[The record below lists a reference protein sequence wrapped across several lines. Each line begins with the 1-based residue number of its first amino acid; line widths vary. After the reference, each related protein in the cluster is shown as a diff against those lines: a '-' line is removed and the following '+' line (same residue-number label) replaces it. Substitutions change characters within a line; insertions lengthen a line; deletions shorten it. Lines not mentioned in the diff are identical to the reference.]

1 MDKRIKGWSGRLFYV
16 VIAVV
21 MTFGLLLV
29 PATAPP
35 VSAAEV
41 NAEWDKVDTPSM
53 DDWKIATGSDL
64 YVPSLGIDG
73 QRIYIIGT
81 MWEDKNGDGW
91 INYSEE
97 TARLWKTEDGGATW
111 DDITK
116 NVMKEICDEV
126 YGSDETIPW
135 TDMVAWFNFN
145 TAAIYDSNF
154 IAIGAQL
161 GNITDPDNWQQV
173 VLVSTD
179 GGEEFELLPYPMQ
192 DTSAGTSLTD
202 IYGINIGPD
211 IDGVRNIAVCG
222 IEDPNRSTVNPGI
235 PSGDE
240 EGRVYRYR
248 TGGLRGGWE
257 DAATGKPGWINCTA
271 VTWVYFSGMFADDH
285 TIVAVTH
292 NTKVDV
298 IGLRGIDCFP
308 HTGNQTYLQTGT
320 WSGSNVN
327 WNEAASRG
335 EAALLS
341 TDPAPWWV
349 IKGSTS
355 GIGLPLD
362 YDGRDKNLRY
372 AWVTLNTVNEG
383 IPDDQHTT
391 GTIYRV
397 VNGNKDEVAQQIP
410 GRPWLAM
417 VFYFGMIDEG
427 KAVAGVLGNGH
438 VTGILTSIMMGL
450 QLRTECCEG
459 VQVYRNDGISD
470 MDICCQ
476 AWQEACKPPTG
487 HGAALSI
494 IAPPGG
500 TKVYCVTT
508 ALTIGMNPVIP
519 SSPTKNC
526 HMWDKYDEGAFSVS
540 FDDGDTWNQI
550 GLIDTDMDYLTDVAQ
565 SPDCNTTYL
574 ASMNINLTGERKA
587 PKGRSAYID
596 CGECDSVFFKANDLT
611 KDIIYARGY
620 DDTWFRVWNGMLTNN
635 TEVNGADTPQ
645 IGLIRLAPEET
656 DRIDTVYFVDRGS
669 DTVYYDSNKGLGCWE
684 KGSSTVDEIS
694 DLAVQDEATI
704 YALGYDAGVA
714 VNDDHGYG
722 ASWSNTM
729 GSKVDT
735 GHTIAVH
742 GEGNVLVGGADG
754 KVSYSKSD
762 LATFLDG
769 EASFTKLDDIGD
781 GRVHVAFDSYFDT
794 NSVVY
799 AAVSV
804 VDTGCGYDIPVNDDD
819 NGIYRWVIDE
829 STAFT
834 DLGECAGTATPTETQ
849 LGLGPSCTPVEV
861 GYYGIV
867 LSYAE
872 GNPET
877 DATTG
882 GVLYATFFDADG
894 NVTGVARCLNPA
906 EEVACGEAMW
916 DYLIEEVN
924 EYHGAFT
931 VEPSSLKICGCLS
944 PDTNSKL
951 WAIDGEIIHSP
962 WSDVLYYNGTV
973 VKEDPRYIATLG
985 RLWTYEDCYAKA
997 GPALLSPAADV
1008 VVDADPCYCWND
1020 AFTLKWDRQC
1030 DACSYNLQIAY
1041 DEDFNE
1047 VVIDFDISGKDTTD
1061 CTEIDYEPS
1070 SGSKPSYVVE
1080 NMALGTGSCGT
1091 KFYWRVRS
1099 ADAETGEIIH
1109 SWWSEVRSFT
1119 VAVGPSAAVTLTNP
1133 GNGAVGVA
1141 VSNIPFTWDAVAD
1154 STDYEFSLVNAATGT
1169 DVVSA
1174 TAVSGTTYTYT
1185 GTLDYDTAYLWTVKA
1200 LKDTT
1205 VFGEATGT
1213 FTTGAEGVVP
1223 PAPTTASWLW
1233 VIIALAAVV
1242 WLVILV
1248 LVFRTRR
1255 V

>member
-1 MDKRIKGWSGRLFYV
+1 MDKRIKGWSGRLFYIG
-16 VIAVV
+16 IAVV
-21 MTFGLLLV
+21 MTFGLLLT
-29 PATAPP
+29 PASAPP

-41 NAEWDKVDTPSM
+41 NAEWDKVDTPNM

-81 MWEDKNGDGW
+81 MWVDENADGY
-91 INYSEE
+91 IDYTEE

-111 DDITK
+111 DDITE

-145 TAAIYDSNF
+145 TAAMYDTNF
-154 IAIGAQL
+154 IAIGAYL
-161 GNITDPDNWQQV
+161 GNIMDPDNWQQV

-179 GGEEFELLPYPMQ
+179 GGENFELLPYPIQ
-192 DTSAGTSLTD
+192 DTSAGTNLTD
-202 IYGINIGPD
+202 IFGINIVGPD
-211 IDGVRNIAVCG
+211 VDGVLEIALAGV
-222 IEDPNRSTVNPGI
+222 EDPDHSVRSPGM
-235 PSGDE
+235 PKSNDE

-271 VTWVYFSGMFADDH
+271 VTWAYFSGMFADDR
-285 TIVAVTH
+285 TVVAVTH

-298 IGLRGIDCFP
+298 AGLHVDCFP
-308 HTGNQTYLQTGT
+308 HTGNQSYLQTGT
-320 WSGSNVN
+320 WSGSNIN

-341 TDPAPWWV
+341 NEPVPWWI
-349 IKGSTS
+349 IKGSSS

-362 YDGRDKNLRY
+362 YDGRDKNTRI
-372 AWVTLNTVNEG
+372 AWITLNTAKEG
-383 IPDDQHTT
+383 AFSEQRSK

-397 VNGNKDEVAQQIP
+397 VNGNAEPVTQQVP
-410 GRPWLAM
+410 GRPWLGM

-438 VTGILTSIMMGL
+438 VTGILTSPLQGL
-450 QLRTECCEG
+450 FLPTGGCEG

-476 AWQEACKPPTG
+476 AWKPACKPPTG

-500 TKVYCVTT
+500 TKVYCVVT
-508 ALTIGMNPVIP
+508 ALTIGMKPKQPGLPGNIH
-519 SSPTKNC
+519 KY
-526 HMWDKYDEGAFSVS
+526 DKYDEGAFSVS
-540 FDDGDTWNQI
+540 FDDGDTWSQI

-565 SPDCNTTYL
+565 SPDCNTSYL
-574 ASMNINLTGERKA
+574 ASVNLNLPGERNEVA
-587 PKGRSAYID
+587 FGYPWP
-596 CGECDSVFFKANDLT
+596 CGECDSVFFKAKDLSE
-611 KDIIYARGY
+611 DIIYARGY
-620 DDTWFRVWNGMLTNN
+620 DDTWFRVWNKELTSDAAL
-635 TEVNGADTPQ
+635 NGADTPQ
-645 IGLIRLAPEET
+645 IGLVRLAPEET
-656 DRIDTVYFVDRGS
+656 EEINTVYFVDRGS
-669 DTVYYDSNKGLGCWE
+669 DTVYYDGNKGLGCWE

-704 YALGYDAGVA
+704 YALGFDGDVA
-714 VNDDHGYG
+714 VSDDRGYA
-722 ASWSNTM
+722 ASWSSTVD
-729 GSKVDT
+729 SKVDE
-735 GHTIAVH
+735 GHTIAVL

-754 KVSYSKSD
+754 KVAYSDDD
-762 LATFLDG
+762 LDTFLDA
-769 EASFTKLDDIGD
+769 EAGFTKLDDIGD

-794 NSVVY
+794 NSVIY
-799 AAVSV
+799 AAVSNP
-804 VDTGCGYDIPVNDDD
+804 YVNVDD

-829 STAFT
+829 SSAFT

-849 LGLGPSCTPVEV
+849 LGLGPSCDRVEV

-867 LSYAE
+867 LSNAE

-882 GVLYATFFDADG
+882 GVLYATFYDADG

-906 EEVACGEAMW
+906 EEVACGGADW

-931 VEPSSLKICGCLS
+931 VEPSSLKLCGCLT
-944 PDTNSKL
+944 PDTNSRL
-951 WAIDGEIIHSP
+951 WAID
-962 WSDVLYYNGTV
+962 DAYYYNATV
-973 VKEDPRYIATLG
+973 IEGDPRYIARLG

-997 GPALLSPAADV
+997 GPALKSPANNK

-1030 DACSYNLQIAY
+1030 DACSYNLQISL
-1041 DEDFNE
+1041 DEDFTE
-1047 VVIDFDISGKDTTD
+1047 VILDISGKDGD
-1061 CTEIDYEPS
+1061 CNEIDYDPS

-1080 NMALGTGSCGT
+1080 NGALGTGSCGT
-1091 KFYWRVRS
+1091 RFYWRVRS

-1109 SWWSEVRSFT
+1109 SPWSEVRSFT
-1119 VAVGPSAAVTLTNP
+1119 VAVGPMAAVTLTNP
-1133 GNGAVGVA
+1133 GNGAIGVA

-1154 STDYEFSLVNAATGT
+1154 STGYEFSLTNAATGT

-1174 TAVSGTTYTYT
+1174 TSVSGTTYTYT
-1185 GTLDYDTAYLWTVKA
+1185 GTLDYSTSYYWTVKA
-1200 LKDTT
+1200 MKDTT
-1205 VFGEATGT
+1205 VFGDATAT
-1213 FTTGAEGVVP
+1213 FTTGAEAVVP
-1223 PAPTTASWLW
+1223 PAPATASWLW

-1248 LVFRTRR
+1248 LIFRTRR

>member
-1 MDKRIKGWSGRLFYV
+1 MDKRIKGWTGRLFYI

-21 MTFGLLLV
+21 MTFGLLLT
-29 PATAPP
+29 PASAPP

-41 NAEWDKVDTPSM
+41 NAEWNKVDTPNM
-53 DDWKIATGSDL
+53 DDWTIAPGSDP
-64 YVPSLGIDG
+64 YIPALGIDG
-73 QRIYIIGT
+73 QRIYVVGT
-81 MWEDKNGDGW
+81 MWEDENGDGW
-91 INYSEE
+91 INYTEE
-97 TARLWKTEDGGATW
+97 TARLWKSEDGGATW

-116 NVMKEICDEV
+116 NVMKEIRDEV
-126 YGSDETIPW
+126 YGSNQSLSW
-135 TDMVAWFNFN
+135 TDMVAWFNFI
-145 TAAIYDSNF
+145 TAALYDSNF
-154 IAIGAQL
+154 IAMGAYV
-161 GNITDPDNWQQV
+161 GNITDPANWTQT

-179 GGEEFELLPYPMQ
+179 GGEEFEILPYPIR
-192 DTSAGTSLTD
+192 DTAAGTNLTD
-202 IYGINIGPD
+202 LLNINVGPD
-211 IDGVRNIAVCG
+211 IDGVRNIAICG
-222 IEDPNRSTVNPGI
+222 YEDPNRSIVASSTGLPT
-235 PSGDE
+235 GDE

-248 TGGLRGGWE
+248 TGGLIGRWE
-257 DAATGKPGWINCTA
+257 DAATGKPDWIACSA
-271 VTWVYFSGMFADDH
+271 VTWVYFSGMFSDDR
-285 TIVAVTH
+285 TLVAVTH
-292 NTKVDV
+292 NSTVAGALNND
-298 IGLRGIDCFP
+298 
-308 HTGNQTYLQTGT
+308 NYLQTGT

-341 TDPAPWWV
+341 TEPTAFW
-349 IKGSTS
+349 ITKASTA
-355 GIGLPLD
+355 GVGLPLD

-372 AWVTLNTVNEG
+372 AWITLNTAEG
-383 IPDDQHTT
+383 SDQHTV

-397 VNGNKDEVAQQIP
+397 VNGNAEPITQQIS
-410 GRPWLAM
+410 GQPWLAM

-427 KAVAGVLGNGH
+427 KAVAGALGNGH
-438 VTGILTSIMMGL
+438 VTGVIDNPLMGL
-450 QLRTECCEG
+450 QLRTGCCEG

-476 AWQEACKPPTG
+476 RWEPACKPPTG
-487 HGAALSI
+487 HGGAATI

-500 TKVYCVTT
+500 TKVYCITT
-508 ALTIGMNPVIP
+508 GLTTGMASNMLEDLAGV
-519 SSPTKNC
+519 KNL
-526 HMWDKYDEGAFSVS
+526 HMIDKYDESGFSVS
-540 FDDGDTWNQI
+540 FDEGDTWNQI

-565 SPDCNTTYL
+565 SPDCNATYL
-574 ASMNINLTGERKA
+574 ASINLNLSTERKEA
-587 PKGRSAYID
+587 GYPTFVE
-596 CGECDSVFFKANDLT
+596 CGDCDSVFFKSKDLT
-611 KDIIYARGY
+611 KDIVYARGY
-620 DDTWFRVWNGMLTNN
+620 DDKWFRVWNHELTNN
-635 TEVNGADTPQ
+635 TEVNADDTPQ

-656 DRIDTVYFVDRGS
+656 AGIDTVYFVDRGS
-669 DTVYYDSNKGLGCWE
+669 DTVYYDGNKGLGCWE
-684 KGSSTVDEIS
+684 KGSSTVDEIT

-704 YALGYDAGVA
+704 YAVGFDADVA
-714 VNDDHGYG
+714 VSDDHGYA

-729 GSKVDT
+729 DSKVDH

-742 GEGNVLVGGADG
+742 GDGNVLVGGTDG
-754 KVSYSKSD
+754 KVSYSDDD

-781 GRVHVAFDSYFDT
+781 AGGNNELRVHVAFDSYFDT
-794 NSVVY
+794 NSVIY
-799 AAVSV
+799 AAVSY
-804 VDTGCGYDIPVNDDD
+804 VDVACGYDIPVDNDD
-819 NGIYRWVIDE
+819 NGIYRWVIGE
-829 STAFT
+829 SSAFT
-834 DLGECAGTATPTETQ
+834 DLGECTGTATPSAAQ
-849 LGLGPSCTPVEV
+849 LGYDTCSRVEV

-867 LSYAE
+867 LSNAE

-882 GVLYATFFDADG
+882 GVLYATFYDADG

-931 VEPSSLKICGCLS
+931 LEPSSLEICGCLS

-951 WAIDGEIIHSP
+951 WAID
-962 WSDVLYYNGTV
+962 DARYYNGIV
-973 VKEDPRYIATLG
+973 VEEHPDYNATLG

-1030 DACSYNLQIAY
+1030 DACSYNLQISL
-1041 DEDFNE
+1041 DEDFTE
-1047 VVIDFDISGKDTTD
+1047 VVVDWSGKDGD
-1061 CTEIDYEPS
+1061 CNEIDYEPP
-1070 SGSKPSYVVE
+1070 SGTSPSYVVG
-1080 NMALGTGSCGT
+1080 NGALGTGSCGT

-1109 SWWSEVRSFT
+1109 SPWSEARSFT
-1119 VAVGPSAAVTLTNP
+1119 VAIGPMAAVTLTNP
-1133 GNGAVGVA
+1133 GNGATGVA

-1154 STDYEFSLVNAATGT
+1154 STGYEFSLVNAATGT

-1174 TAVSGTTYTYT
+1174 TSVSGTTYTYT
-1185 GTLDYDTAYLWTVKA
+1185 GTLSYDTSYYWTVKA
-1200 LKDTT
+1200 FKDST
-1205 VFGEATGT
+1205 VFGDATAT
-1213 FTTGAEGVVP
+1213 FTTGKQVIPP
-1223 PAPTTASWLW
+1223 PAPSTASWLW

-1248 LVFRTRR
+1248 LIFRTRR

>member
-1 MDKRIKGWSGRLFYV
+1 MNKRIKGWSGRLFYV

-21 MTFGLLLV
+21 MTFGLLLT
-29 PATAPP
+29 PASAPP

-41 NAEWDKVDTPSM
+41 NAEWDKVDTPNM
-53 DDWKIATGSDL
+53 DDWKIATGADL
-64 YVPSLGIDG
+64 YVPSLGITG
-73 QRIYIIGT
+73 QIIYIIGT
-81 MWEDKNGDGW
+81 MWVDENADGL
-91 INYSEE
+91 IDYNEE

-111 DDITK
+111 DDITE

-135 TDMVAWFNFN
+135 NEMVAWFNFN
-145 TAAIYDSNF
+145 TAAMYDENF
-154 IAIGAQL
+154 VAIGAYL
-161 GNITDPDNWQQV
+161 GDIIDPDNWQQV
-173 VLVSTD
+173 VLITED
-179 GGEEFELLPYPMQ
+179 GGENFELLPYPIQ
-192 DTSAGTSLTD
+192 DTSTGTELTD
-202 IYGINIGPD
+202 IFGINVAPGEV
-211 IDGVRNIAVCG
+211 DGVRDIAVAG
-222 IEDPNRSTVNPGI
+222 IEDPDHSVRNPGI

-240 EGRVYRYR
+240 QGRVYRYR
-248 TGGLRGGWE
+248 TGGLVGGRWE
-257 DAATGKPGWINCTA
+257 DAVTGKPGWVNCTA
-271 VTWVYFSGMFADDH
+271 VTWVYFSGLFTDDH
-285 TIVAVTH
+285 TVVAVTH
-292 NTKVDV
+292 SNMGVPVSWPDV
-298 IGLRGIDCFP
+298 DCFP
-308 HTGNQTYLQTGT
+308 FTGNQSYFQTGT

-327 WNEAASRG
+327 WNEEASRG
-335 EAALLS
+335 EAALLANE
-341 TDPAPWWV
+341 PVPWWL
-349 IKGSTS
+349 IKGSSS

-362 YDGRDKNLRY
+362 YDGRDKNSRI
-372 AWVTLNTVNEG
+372 AWITLNTAEG
-383 IPDDQHTT
+383 VDEHTV

-397 VNGNKDEVAQQIP
+397 VNGNAEPVTQQVP
-410 GRPWLAM
+410 GQPWLGM
-417 VFYFGMIDEG
+417 VFYFGMIDDG

-438 VTGILTSIMMGL
+438 VTGILGNILKGL
-450 QLRTECCEG
+450 YLPTGCCEG

-476 AWQEACKPPTG
+476 AWKEACKPPTG

-500 TKVYCVTT
+500 TKVYCIVT
-508 ALTIGMNPVIP
+508 ALTIGMNPKQQTIP
-519 SSPTKNC
+519 GNV
-526 HMWDKYDEGAFSVS
+526 HRYDKYDEGAFSVS
-540 FDDGDTWNQI
+540 FDDGDTFNQI

-565 SPDCNTTYL
+565 SPDCNTSYL
-574 ASMNINLTGERKA
+574 ASVNLNLTREHEG
-587 PKGRSAYID
+587 PTWGYPFP
-596 CGECDSVFFKANDLT
+596 CGVCDSVFFKAKDLT

-620 DDTWFRVWNGMLTNN
+620 DDTWFRVWNRELTNN
-635 TEVNGADTPQ
+635 TALNGADTPE

-656 DRIDTVYFVDRGS
+656 TRTDTVYFVDRGS
-669 DTVYYDSNKGLGCWE
+669 DTVYYDGNKGLGCWE

-704 YALGYDAGVA
+704 YALGFDADVA
-714 VNDDHGYG
+714 ANDDHGFG

-729 GSKVDT
+729 DSKVDD
-735 GHTIAVH
+735 GHTIAVL

-754 KVSYSKSD
+754 KVSYSDDD

-781 GRVHVAFDSYFDT
+781 GRVHVAFDSYFDS
-794 NSVVY
+794 NSAVY
-799 AAVSV
+799 AAVSY
-804 VDTGCGYDIPVNDDD
+804 VDTACGYGIPVNDDD
-819 NGIYRWVIDE
+819 NGIYRWVIGE
-829 STAFT
+829 SSAFT
-834 DLGECAGTATPTETQ
+834 DLGECTGTATPYEAQ
-849 LGLGPSCTPVEV
+849 LGLDGCGEAQV

-867 LSYAE
+867 LSTAE

-882 GVLYATFFDADG
+882 GVLYATFYDADR

-906 EEVACGEAMW
+906 EEVACGEATW
-916 DYLIEEVN
+916 DYLIEDVN
-924 EYHGAFT
+924 VYHGAFT
-931 VEPSSLKICGCLS
+931 LEPSSLKICGCLT

-951 WAIDGEIIHSP
+951 WAID
-962 WSDVLYYNGTV
+962 DARYYNGTV
-973 VKEDPRYIATLG
+973 IEEDPRYISTLG

-997 GPALLSPAADV
+997 GPALNSPANDAL
-1008 VVDADPCYCWND
+1008 VDADPCYCWND

-1030 DACSYNLQIAY
+1030 DACSYNLQISL
-1041 DEDFNE
+1041 DEDFTE
-1047 VVIDFDISGKDTTD
+1047 VLNDIDISGKDGD
-1061 CTEIDYEPS
+1061 CNEIDYEPS
-1070 SGSKPSYVVE
+1070 SGTSPSYVVG

-1109 SWWSEVRSFT
+1109 SPWSEVRSFT
-1119 VAVGPSAAVTLTNP
+1119 VAAGPMAQVTLTNP
-1133 GNGAVGVA
+1133 GNGATGVA

-1154 STDYEFSLVNAATGT
+1154 STGYEFSLVNAATGT

-1185 GTLDYDTAYLWTVKA
+1185 GTLSYDTSYYWTVKA

-1205 VFGEATGT
+1205 VFGDATGT

-1248 LVFRTRR
+1248 LIFRTRR